1 MSKPKGFAA
10 RVNNDHL
17 EKLEKQV
24 TNFKSEIKLIKKE
37 KNELFES

>member
-24 TNFKSEIKLIKKE
+24 VDFKTEVKLLKKE